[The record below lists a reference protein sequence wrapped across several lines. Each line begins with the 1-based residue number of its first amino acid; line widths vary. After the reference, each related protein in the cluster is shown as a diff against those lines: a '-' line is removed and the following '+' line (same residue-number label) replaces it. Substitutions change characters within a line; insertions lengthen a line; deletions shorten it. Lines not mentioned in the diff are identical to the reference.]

1 MRRGFLPLTVT
12 LLPFLC
18 FVGRGFAQAPA
29 EGGIH
34 AQEGIVQAGLER
46 AFFRGVAEPA
56 RLEGRREAL
65 PSQDEMALLRQ
76 MAEAAAMASAADPT
90 LAPLVNDL
98 QNPDETVRM
107 LAAKA
112 LGKMGAAARPALP
125 ALRRIADDPDPDVRA
140 TVQAAIRRIEEA
152 GGAAPVA
159 DRLKVLI
166 QRLQSDDEFVRML
179 ALRDLARLGPTARE
193 AIPHVERVATQGT
206 EDERR
211 LAAVVLRFLRG
222 PPAPSADDLVGTTWD
237 GSESLG
243 GFGKL
248 TFQFH
253 ADGKAIM
260 IDTKSTVAGKWSR
273 DGTRVTIAFQNCVY
287 EGTLQDKTLSGNAR
301 ETPGDRQWTFSVTR
315 SAAGIAPPRP
325 AAVAGSVWAGK
336 ENLAGFG
343 ALTFHFYPDGLAI
356 MIDAKTS
363 VRGQWTQAGNNVT
376 ITFQN
381 CVYNGTVQD
390 NVLAGSARYTTGGA
404 SWTFSVSRTNAAL
417 PPPPPPPAPSVAGT
431 TWVGTESLAGFGPL
445 TFQFESDGRAVMI
458 DAQATVNGNWTQ
470 NGSQVAVTFKNC
482 VYVGT
487 IQGQTFSGNARYT
500 QDGNATW
507 TFSVTRSS
515 TAPNPQQSRAAIH
528 GLDPRPRS
536 KDAVL
541 ASVVLRTRR

>member
-1 MRRGFLPLTVT
+1 MRRVFLPLTVT
-12 LLPFLC
+12 LLAFLC
-18 FVGRGFAQAPA
+18 FVGRGFAQGSAD
-29 EGGIH
+29 GGI
-34 AQEGIVQAGLER
+34 ADLNSILRPGLER
-46 AFFRGVAEPA
+46 ALFRGTDKPI
-56 RLEGRREAL
+56 RLEDRREAL
-65 PSQDEMALLRQ
+65 LPQRTSGIEENSGPMAYQEDPNLTKLVDALR
-76 MAEAAAMASAADPT
+76 SS
-90 LAPLVNDL
+90 
-98 QNPDETVRM
+98 DETVRM
-107 LAAKA
+107 LAAKI

-125 ALRRIADDPDPDVRA
+125 ALQRASDDPDPDVRA
-140 TVQAAIRRIEEA
+140 TVLAAIRRIEEA
-152 GGAAPVA
+152 GGPAPVA
-159 DRLKVLI
+159 DRVKILI

-193 AIPHVERVATQGT
+193 AIPHVERVANQGT

-211 LAAVVLRFLRG
+211 VASVVLRILRG
-222 PPAPSADDLVGTTWD
+222 PPTPSADELAGTTWD

-273 DGTRVTIAFQNCVY
+273 DGNRVTIAFQNCVY
-287 EGTLQDKTLSGNAR
+287 EGTLQEKTLSGNAR

-325 AAVAGSVWAGK
+325 ATVAGSVWAGK
-336 ENLAGFG
+336 ESLAGFG
-343 ALTFHFYPDGLAI
+343 TLTFHFYPDGLAI

-363 VRGQWTQAGNNVT
+363 VRGQWTQSGNNVT

-381 CVYNGTVQD
+381 CVYTGTVQE
-390 NVLAGSARYTTGGA
+390 NALAGSARYTTGGA
-404 SWTFSVSRTNAAL
+404 SWTFSVSRTTAAL
-417 PPPPPPPAPSVAGT
+417 PPPPAPSVAGT

-445 TFQFESDGRAVMI
+445 TFQFEADGRAVMI
-458 DAQATVNGNWTQ
+458 DAQSTVNGNWTQ
-470 NGSQVAVTFKNC
+470 NGYQVAVTFKNC

-487 IQGQTFSGNARYT
+487 IQGQAFSGNARYT

-515 TAPNPQQSRAAIH
+515 TAPSPQQSRAAVLR
-528 GLDPRPRS
+528 LDPWPRS
-536 KDAVL
+536 KDAIL
-541 ASVVLRTRR
+541 SNAAFRTRR